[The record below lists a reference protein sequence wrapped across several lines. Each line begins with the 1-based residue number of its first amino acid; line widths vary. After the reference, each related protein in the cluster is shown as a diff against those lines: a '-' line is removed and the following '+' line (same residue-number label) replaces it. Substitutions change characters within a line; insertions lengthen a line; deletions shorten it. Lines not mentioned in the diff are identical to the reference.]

1 MRAIVVALA
10 MLAGMVSGVFAG
22 PGSAAASGGWAVT
35 YLDPPPSRF
44 DSGTSYA
51 LGFWVLQHGTHPPKG
66 ELGPIALRFVR
77 EDGTSRRFAGT
88 VLPEAGH
95 YATSV
100 VLPQGVWRVVA
111 EQGLFEP
118 YEVGTLTVPGSLTID
133 PVPPELVRDIGG
145 SDSWGAI
152 RPPAVPVADPAAAPS
167 SEGAEAAGAPATPSE
182 AGALPSARPV
192 DAGGSAAGAD
202 GAGGVPAYTLLFAA
216 AGGAALA
223 VAALR
228 LPLLSR
234 RREPADGVAIS
245 G

>member
-10 MLAGMVSGVFAG
+10 MLTGMVSGVFAG

-51 LGFWVLQHGTHPPKG
+51 LGFWVLQHGTHPPRG

-77 EDGTSRRFAGT
+77 QDGTSRRFAGT

-133 PVPPELVRDIGG
+133 PVPPELVRDIGR

-152 RPPAVPVADPAAAPS
+152 RPPAAPS
-167 SEGAEAAGAPATPSE
+167 SEGAEAAGAPA
-182 AGALPSARPV
+182 ALPPARPV
-192 DAGGSAAGAD
+192 DAGGSAAGAE
-202 GAGGVPAYTLLFAA
+202 GAGGVPAYTLVFAA

-234 RREPADGVAIS
+234 RREPADGVAVS